1 MDTTQ
6 TPTPSLKKEI
16 RTRTIGY
23 ILTAFGLVAGL
34 AWNDAIKSLI
44 DRLFPLETDGI
55 WVKFAYAVIIT
66 LVVIIISVWLGR
78 AAGDKQ

>member
-1 MDTTQ
+1 MDATQ

-23 ILTAFGLVAGL
+23 ILTALGLVAGL